1 VIHRCARPRRSVQNG
16 FTLVELLIGLAI
28 LGILSMVAVPSMN
41 NMIRDA
47 RLSAQTDLLIHTL
60 NVARL
65 EAVKQR
71 TSMTVC
77 PAANPDTDNACSAS
91 ATDWANGIMV
101 SDGAAITQR
110 IQGKRDMTVN
120 SNAAVSVVFA
130 GTIGSATAATFTLC
144 VTGRREQQVNVA
156 VSGRISKQINATV
169 CP

>member
-1 VIHRCARPRRSVQNG
+1 VISRYTRPIGFMQIG

-47 RLSAQTDLLIHTL
+47 RLSAQTDMLIQTL
-60 NVARL
+60 NTARL

-71 TSMTVC
+71 TNMTVC
-77 PAANPDTDNACSAS
+77 PAANPDSDAACSAN
-91 ATDWANGIMV
+91 AADWANGIMV
-101 SDGAAITQR
+101 WDGAAITQR
-110 IQGKRDMTVN
+110 IQGKREMTLD

-130 GTIGSATAATFTLC
+130 GTIGSATPATFKLC
-144 VTGRREQQVNVA
+144 VAERKEQQVNVA
-156 VSGRISKQINATV
+156 VSGHISKQINATV

>member
-1 VIHRCARPRRSVQNG
+1 MIHRCARPHGAEQSG

-47 RLSAQTDLLIHTL
+47 RLSAQTDLLIHVL
-60 NVARL
+60 NIARL

-101 SDGAAITQR
+101 WDGAAVTQR

-120 SNAAVSVVFA
+120 SNAAVSVVFLSL
-130 GTIGSATAATFTLC
+130 IH
-144 VTGRREQQVNVA
+144 
-156 VSGRISKQINATV
+156 I
-169 CP
+169 